1 MKKILITGNSGYIG
15 SHLSRLLNRSYD
27 LWGLDISK
35 PQFPVTDHVMADIS
49 KLAGMKL
56 DLPVFDAVVHLAAR
70 VRVNESVRIPQ
81 EYYQTNLFGT
91 IEILDKISCKNF
103 IFASTGCAEY
113 CNNPYA
119 ISKRAAEDVVSQ
131 QCEKLGIAHTIFRF
145 YNVVG
150 SLGFPPTNPDGLF
163 YNLMRAE
170 QTGIFNIFGNDYRTR
185 DGTAERDYVHVD
197 EICRALQM
205 AIENPANGR
214 ENLGHG
220 SGHTVREIA
229 ELYQKVNDIQFRIEY
244 QNRRTGDLE
253 RTVLDNPSRYMLKL
267 YELDELVKIP
277 KNMQSQL
284 W

>member
-15 SHLSRLLNRSYD
+15 SHLSQLLYCSYE

-35 PQFPVTDHVMADIS
+35 PQFSITNHVTADIS
-49 KLAGMKL
+49 KLSEMAV
-56 DLPVFDAVVHLAAR
+56 DLPRFDTVVHLAAR

-91 IEILDKISCKNF
+91 IEILNRITCKNF

-119 ISKRAAEDVVSQ
+119 ISKRAAEDVVLQ
-131 QCEKLGIAHTIFRF
+131 QCEKLGINHTIFRF

-163 YNLMRAE
+163 YNLMRAK
-170 QTGIFNIFGNDYRTR
+170 QTGIFNIFGNDYQTR

-205 AIENPANGR
+205 AIENPANGL

-229 ELYQKVNDIQFRIEY
+229 EIYQKVNDIQFRIEY

-253 RTVLDNPSRYMLKL
+253 RSVLDNPSRYMLKL
-267 YELDELVKIP
+267 YELDDLVKLP
-277 KNMQSQL
+277 GNMRPQS